1 MNTHPSPN
9 ALVVEGGAMR
19 GIFASGVLDAFI
31 EHNYHPFDF
40 VIGVSAGATN
50 LLAYLASQ
58 HDRSHDILTEL
69 ACRQEFMDP
78 LRFAKGGNLVDIH
91 WLWRASC
98 RKYPLDVHSYQQSG
112 IPFYAVVTNTLT
124 GKAEYI
130 RVKPENMNEVLPASC
145 AIPLASREY
154 PEVHGVPMTDGGVAD
169 SIPVIEA
176 YRRGARQM
184 TVILSEPLGYRLKP
198 MPFPWMI
205 RTLLKTRPALAQA
218 LEQRDR
224 SYNKALDFIAN
235 PPDDC
240 QIEVIAPAACFP
252 VSRFTRDLDKL
263 ELGYVMGKCAG
274 YQAARLN

>member
-1 MNTHPSPN
+1 
-9 ALVVEGGAMR
+9 MR

-31 EHNYHPFDF
+31 EHDYRPFDF
-40 VIGVSAGATN
+40 AIGVSAGATN

-58 HDRSHDILTEL
+58 HGRSHDILTQL
-69 ACRQEFMDP
+69 ACAQEFMDP

-91 WLWRASC
+91 WLWNTSC
-98 RKYPLDVHSYQQSG
+98 RRYPLDIHTYRETA

-176 YRRGARQM
+176 YRRGARHM

-205 RTLLKTRPALAQA
+205 RTLLKTRPALAHA

-224 SYNKALDFIAN
+224 SYNEALDFIAN

-240 QIEVIAPAACFP
+240 QIEVIAPADYFP
-252 VSRFTRDLDKL
+252 VSRFTRDINKL
-263 ELGYVMGKCAG
+263 EMGYVMGKCAG
-274 YQAARLN
+274 YQTALLS